1 MSEKRN
7 SSQMC
12 EALST
17 ERTFQPYRPLMAE
30 RRKPENAPIR
40 RWFKLGEQALEPL
53 ALDDDLGPAA

>member
-7 SSQMC
+7 SS
-12 EALST
+12 ELWDALPA

-53 ALDDDLGPAA
+53 ALDDDLAPAA